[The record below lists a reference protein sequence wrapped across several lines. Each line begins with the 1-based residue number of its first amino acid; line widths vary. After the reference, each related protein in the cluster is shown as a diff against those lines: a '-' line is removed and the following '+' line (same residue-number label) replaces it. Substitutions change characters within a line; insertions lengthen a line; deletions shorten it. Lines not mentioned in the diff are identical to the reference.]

1 MKVFIS
7 ADIEGTCGITDW
19 AETERCTMDD
29 YKPFQKQMTREVKA
43 ACKGALD
50 AGVGEIFLKD
60 AHDSARNIDAAEL
73 PECIR
78 ILRGWTGDPLSMMS
92 GLDRDDYGA
101 VLFTGYHA
109 WASCPGNPLS
119 HTMNLRNE
127 HVLLNGVRASEFL
140 INAYTAGYYGVPAVF
155 LSGDEELCAFAREFI
170 PEIVTVPVNRGV
182 GGGVISTPTWPWN
195 ASGREPRR
203 RCIGPPSAR
212 CPCRSGSTARSD
224 SGSTGR
230 PTPRAFTPGRGWKME
245 RVCASPPTTGMR
257 CCGSTTSCSVTA
269 EEGGYG
275 AVKRPEPAPGG
286 AH

>member
-29 YKPFQKQMTREVKA
+29 YKPFQKQMTREVKD

-182 GGGVISTPTWPWN
+182 GGGVISIHPDVAVERIRAGAKEAVHRAAKRKVPMPERFD
-195 ASGREPRR
+195 SEIRFREHRTAYSKSFYP
-203 RCIGPPSAR
+203 GAR
-212 CPCRSGSTARSD
+212 LEDGKSVCFSTDDWYEMLRFYHFVLSD
-224 SGSTGR
+224 G
-230 PTPRAFTPGRGWKME
+230 
-245 RVCASPPTTGMR
+245 
-257 CCGSTTSCSVTA
+257 
-269 EEGGYG
+269 
-275 AVKRPEPAPGG
+275 
-286 AH
+286 